1 MIIYCTNGYTELLD
15 GTFAEEIEDH
25 HFSNKE
31 DAIWQA
37 KQMKEGTVSR
47 IDIGNVDK
55 ACVIAML
62 NQRQFAESY
71 VTIWMDGEH
80 IGEDGVRLKSEW
92 ERRQELAKYEKTTT
106 HKGYK

>member
-1 MIIYCTNGYTELLD
+1 MIIYCTNGYSKKMD
-15 GTFAEEIEDH
+15 GTFEEEMEDH

-31 DAIWQA
+31 DAIGKA
-37 KQMKEGTVSR
+37 KEMQFGTVSR

-71 VTIWMDGEH
+71 VTIWMDGEY
-80 IGEDGVRLKSEW
+80 IENK
-92 ERRQELAKYEKTTT
+92 EKGT
-106 HKGYK
+106 K

>member
-1 MIIYCTNGYTELLD
+1 MIIYCTNGYSKLSD
-15 GTFAEEIEDH
+15 GTFEEEMEDH

-31 DAIWQA
+31 DAIGKA
-37 KQMKEGTVSR
+37 KEMQFGTVSR

-71 VTIWMDGEH
+71 VTIWEDGEYR
-80 IGEDGVRLKSEW
+80 EYK
-92 ERRQELAKYEKTTT
+92 EKEGTA
-106 HKGYK
+106 